1 MERKRGRE
9 KEYVGLKKRSHIHTN
24 TIPITHTNNPAQLA
38 SELRDPRTHA
48 RTHTHHQVFL
58 LVKIEDLSTM
68 LMIMRLIVDAG
79 GSGEDSLYAVL

>member
-1 MERKRGRE
+1 
-9 KEYVGLKKRSHIHTN
+9 
-24 TIPITHTNNPAQLA
+24 
-38 SELRDPRTHA
+38 
-48 RTHTHHQVFL
+48 VFL